1 MLRFQELLKTLQK
14 TVDLKVDLL
23 IGGDLSIDRK
33 YANNPPMRDEIKLII
48 PELENFMAV
57 NNIAQLN

>member
-23 IGGDLSIDRK
+23 IGGDLSIDWK
-33 YANNPPMRDEIKLII
+33 CANNPPMLDEIKLII